1 MKKLTFAIAALLGL
15 LLVGAVGS
23 AQAQQSIRVNI
34 PFAFMADKAA
44 LPAGEYLV
52 QRPAIGGP
60 RVLML
65 QRVDGSAAAIVP
77 AMSVQANDWQTET
90 YLVFHRFGDSYFLSQ
105 IWTEG
110 NKSGLQLYKSPR
122 EKELARNET
131 PGEVTLL
138 ARLSAPKH

>member
-1 MKKLTFAIAALLGL
+1 MKKLTFAIPALLGL

-34 PFAFMADKAA
+34 PFAFMADKAT

-65 QRVDGSAAAIVP
+65 QRIDGSAAAIVS

-110 NKSGLQLYKSPR
+110 NKSGLQLSKSPR

-138 ARLSAPKH
+138 ARLSVPKH